1 VNLRLLIVLVTTCA
15 IVACAITACS
25 SPGKRNA
32 RDALQVPLPVATGDY
47 PMLGHAAD
55 FSWIAGRVERNLSC
69 TYLRF
74 GSARTTAWSGRIALV
89 ATFDQLAQLQT
100 GDTLIIKGSLV
111 PLSDGTCG
119 PPSYVV
125 SSIEEH

>member
-1 VNLRLLIVLVTTCA
+1 VNLRLIVSLT
-15 IVACAITACS
+15 ACAIAAYAIAACS
-25 SPGKRNA
+25 ASGKHNA
-32 RDALQVPLPVATGDY
+32 HDAMQTPLPVATGDY

-55 FSWIAGRVERNLSC
+55 YSWIAGRVERNLSC

-74 GSARTTAWSGRIALV
+74 GSAATASWSGHIALV
-89 ATFDQLAQLQT
+89 ATLDQLAQLQT
-100 GDTLIIKGSLV
+100 GDSLVIKGSLV
-111 PLSDGTCG
+111 PFNDGTCG

>member
-1 VNLRLLIVLVTTCA
+1 VNLRLLIVSVTMCVIA
-15 IVACAITACS
+15 ACAIAACS
-25 SPGKRNA
+25 SPDKHNA
-32 RDALQVPLPVATGDY
+32 SDATQMPLPVATGDY

-55 FSWIAGRVERNLSC
+55 FSWIAGRVERDLSC

-74 GSARTTAWSGRIALV
+74 GSARAATWSGRIALV
-89 ATFDQLAQLQT
+89 ATSDQLAQLQA